1 LVSGLNKNE
10 ASLKQGECFDRLPK
24 NGRKPCNVG
33 RKLGGWHDQT
43 FFSSLVFLFFFFF
56 FSHPRPL
63 VKKDT
68 MQQTLTNMGLLSS
81 FSITE
86 PVVPTPQVAAHPS
99 VPSLKIKMESM
110 GIPPTHD
117 DDWEQ
122 CPARTRPVW
131 PSHLVPWWQP
141 SQPTDKPPYTYATLV
156 AFAILRSTDGRLLLS
171 DIYRWIA
178 QTYPYYVPNQR
189 GWQVNLSLSIYLSLS
204 LSLSLILI

>member
-1 LVSGLNKNE
+1 MTKL
-10 ASLKQGECFDRLPK
+10 LPF
-24 NGRKPCNVG
+24 VF
-33 RKLGGWHDQT
+33 L
-43 FFSSLVFLFFFFF
+43 FLFFFFF
-56 FSHPRPL
+56 FSPTMNAL

-86 PVVPTPQVAAHPS
+86 PVVPTPQVAHPS
-99 VPSLKIKMESM
+99 PPVPSLKFKMESM

-117 DDWEQ
+117 DDWDQ
-122 CPARTRPVW
+122 CPARIRPVW

-156 AFAILRSTDGRLLLS
+156 AFAILLSADGRLLLS

-189 GWQVNLSLSIYLSLS
+189 GWQVNLFMLSLS
-204 LSLSLILI
+204 FLI